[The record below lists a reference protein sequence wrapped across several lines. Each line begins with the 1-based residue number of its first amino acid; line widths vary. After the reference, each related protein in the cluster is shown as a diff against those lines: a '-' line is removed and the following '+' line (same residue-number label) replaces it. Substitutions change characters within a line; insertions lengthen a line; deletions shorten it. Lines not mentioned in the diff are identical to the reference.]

1 MLSKMPICMSRQPPK
16 RFDNQTGNRPLNR
29 VNSKVWI
36 VDPHRGNRPAFNRR
50 MAHLGFVLSEQ
61 RLDRLATLTQTA
73 YKGRLLTY
81 LRSVPKRA

>member
-1 MLSKMPICMSRQPPK
+1 
-16 RFDNQTGNRPLNR
+16 
-29 VNSKVWI
+29 VWI